1 MEDYTEIDP
10 ARLKSRAARELY
22 DELFF
27 VEEARKISSADAKGE
42 RARLILPSWQEKSPQ
57 QANYTPDFG
66 DLLDFYSS
74 RGLVGEEKVAVL
86 QTLGAIRK
94 LCFGIEGASGSGKS
108 FTADLLMELLP
119 KEYVYR
125 IELSSNTAEVYNAE
139 EINRAKII
147 YVPELQKALNSKNPI
162 MVEVLKNLTEGR
174 DVLRRVR
181 DQEKKRNITLH
192 IEADKGI
199 IYTLALENDLKKDV
213 ELSRRVFQ
221 LTTDSSE
228 EQSYK
233 VIDNIIEE
241 EYNHSNK
248 GKDFSGL
255 RHHIRRCMLL
265 PEVEYVNPFSRV
277 LLEIMPVTVKARSF
291 VKHYL
296 NLIQGSALFHHKER
310 VREGGNIFV
319 NLEDFFLVHSLY
331 HQMFSKS
338 LEESVEEERIS
349 NEGGEKDGVETDG
362 RGKEIADWRDVW
374 NLGSVT
380 MLEFYPDVLERWQEC
395 NIKDGKIAAYDALA
409 REEKIL
415 GEV

>member
-1 MEDYTEIDP
+1 MEEYTEIDS
-10 ARLKSRAARELY
+10 ARLKSRTARELY
-22 DELFF
+22 NEIFY
-27 VEEARKISSADAKGE
+27 VEEARKISNADARVDGP
-42 RARLILPSWQEKSPQ
+42 RLILQSWQERASR
-57 QANYTPDFG
+57 QANYIPNIG

-74 RGLVGEEKVAVL
+74 RGLVGEERVAIL
-86 QTLGAIRK
+86 QTLGSIRK

-228 EQSYK
+228 EQNYR
-233 VIDNIIEE
+233 VIDNIVEE
-241 EYNHSNK
+241 EYNHSDK
-248 GKDFSGL
+248 GRDFTEL
-255 RHHIRRCMLL
+255 KQHIRSCVLL
-265 PEVEYVNPFSRV
+265 PEIEYVNPFSRALMDV
-277 LLEIMPVTVKARSF
+277 IPLTVKARSF

-310 VREGGNIFV
+310 VHETGNIFV

-331 HQMFSKS
+331 NRMFSKS
-338 LEESVEEERIS
+338 LDGGAKEAGAGGEEEGAEAS
-349 NEGGEKDGVETDG
+349 K
-362 RGKEIADWRDVW
+362 GKEITDWRGVW
-374 NLGSVT
+374 NIGSMT
-380 MLEFYPDVLERWQEC
+380 MLEFYPDVLERWQKS
-395 NIKDGKIAAYDALA
+395 NIKDGKITAYDATIG
-409 REEKIL
+409 EEKIL